1 VTAVKVVLADD
12 HPVVRAGLAALLDS
26 LPDIEVVA
34 VAANGRD
41 AVREVVLHRPDVAIL
56 DLQMPEVDGFAATRE
71 IARSAPEV
79 AVLVLTM
86 FDDEDSVFAA
96 MRAGAR
102 GYVVKG
108 AEQDEIARAVHAVAA
123 GEAIFSPGVAQRVL
137 RFFAAPPAAAADPFP
152 ELTVREREILTLL
165 AGNLG
170 NAAIAARLELSPKT
184 VANHLSSIFTKLCV
198 ADRAGAILRAREAG
212 LDGARHART
221 HDGSRRPRSEAPSD

>member
-1 VTAVKVVLADD
+1 MSGLRVILADD
-12 HPVVRAGLAALLDS
+12 HPVVRAGLAALLAS

-41 AVREVVLHRPDVAIL
+41 SVKETVLHRPDVAIL

-71 IARSAPEV
+71 ISRLAPEV

-86 FDDEDSVFAA
+86 FDDEDSVFTA

-108 AEQDEIARAVHAVAA
+108 AEQEEIARAIQAVAA

-137 RFFAAPPAAAADPFP
+137 RFFSAPPRVSDPFP
-152 ELTVREREILTLL
+152 ELTAREREILVLL

-170 NAAIAARLELSPKT
+170 NAAIAARLGLSPKT
-184 VANHLSSIFTKLCV
+184 VSNHLSSIFTKLCV

-212 LDGARHART
+212 IDG
-221 HDGSRRPRSEAPSD
+221 G

>member
-137 RFFAAPPAAAADPFP
+137 RFFAAPAAAADPFP

-212 LDGARHART
+212 LDGSGHTRA